1 MVEGSIII
9 AALLLFSHCS
19 LAHPAPDVA
28 GILHPAADNLLHPP
42 DAVDAD
48 NLIYTLDAAATG
60 TGTQLDRNCPNGWVD
75 GTYVGMGNK
84 HI

>member
-1 MVEGSIII
+1 MVEASII

-19 LAHPAPDVA
+19 LAHPAADVA
-28 GILHPAADNLLHPP
+28 GILQPAHPAADIDVHP
-42 DAVDAD
+42 VDAD
-48 NLIYTLDAAATG
+48 KVVHPLDAATA

-84 HI
+84 LI